1 VSKNKKK
8 LIKKKKQSLIEKG
21 YHVYLGTIRVRDKQ
35 PNLPPRP
42 DNPSLYPDDRGEMKV
57 IVTHRIDQGGCGADT
72 IVVISE
78 THIGKPF
85 TYNCSGCSK
94 ILQYDQLLLREPDP
108 NPNYFHLFGD
118 ESTAHN
124 VVVYG
129 ILVLND
135 NDLVAAE
142 NDFSSVIE
150 STGVPRGTR
159 FHAKEVF
166 FGKARE
172 KSVWQHLDDT
182 EVWVVARSLL
192 TCLKAHRPMFCIGV
206 VDQNT
211 YPSKMPSGT
220 GQEIQIIP
228 EHLYGIAF
236 QAAFGVLHSCGLT
249 NSDTKIKLWIDPQ
262 TTKLNFWGVGKMQI
276 KHFLKYR
283 HINPEKIEGP
293 KPVLLDAADL
303 FAYIAG
309 RAVSDYSSPNKRVCE
324 ELYELCAPKRGDG
337 SWIPE

>member
-1 VSKNKKK
+1 MSKNKKQPI
-8 LIKKKKQSLIEKG
+8 IKKRKQSLIEKG
-21 YHVYLGTIRVRDKQ
+21 YHVYLGTIRVRAEQ
-35 PNLPPRP
+35 AALSPRP
-42 DNPSLYPDDRGEMKV
+42 DTPAPCPDGAGEMKG
-57 IVTHRIDQGGCGADT
+57 IVTHSIEQAGCGANT

-85 TYNCSGCSK
+85 TYNCSGCGK
-94 ILQYDQLLLREPDP
+94 ILQYDHLLLREPD
-108 NPNYFHLFGD
+108 PNYFHLFGD

-142 NDFSSVIE
+142 NDFSSVIK

-182 EVWVVARSLL
+182 EIWVVARSLL

-206 VDQNT
+206 ADQNT
-211 YPSKMPSGT
+211 YPSKMSSGT
-220 GQEIQIIP
+220 GQEIQVMQ
-228 EHLYGIAF
+228 EHLYSIAF
-236 QAAFGVLHSCGLT
+236 QAAFGVLDSYGLT
-249 NSDTKIKLWIDPQ
+249 NSETKIKLWIDPQ
-262 TTKLNFWGVGKMQI
+262 TTKLNFWGVGRRQI
-276 KHFLKYR
+276 KHLLKYR

-293 KPVLLDAADL
+293 KPILLDAADL
-303 FAYIAG
+303 FAYISG
-309 RAVSDYSSPNKRVCE
+309 RAVSDYSSPNKKVCE
-324 ELYELCAPKRGDG
+324 DLYELCAPVRGDG